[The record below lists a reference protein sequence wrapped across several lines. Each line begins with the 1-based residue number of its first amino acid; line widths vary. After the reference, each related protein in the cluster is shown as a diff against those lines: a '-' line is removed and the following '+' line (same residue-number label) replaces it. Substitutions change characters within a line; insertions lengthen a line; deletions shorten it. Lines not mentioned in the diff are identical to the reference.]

1 MEARKVK
8 MRGNIN
14 NTVAQIKVLIEH
26 PMETGTRRDEAGDVI
41 PAHFIQEVICQH
53 NDQVVLSAE
62 WGTSISKN
70 PYFAFN
76 INEAKSGD
84 VVKVSWTDNLGETS
98 AGDITLK

>member
-84 VVKVSWTDNLGETS
+84 VVKVSWTDNLGEAS

>member
-8 MRGNIN
+8 MRGKIK
-14 NTVAQIKVLIEH
+14 NTVAQIKVLMEH

-41 PAHFIQEVICQH
+41 PAHFIQEVICQR
-53 NDQVVLSAE
+53 NDEVVLSVE

-70 PYFAFN
+70 PYFAFK
-76 INEAKSGD
+76 INGANPGD